1 MTSPCCACVPQPGG
15 LLFLFFFF
23 SSGDPWSCWRF
34 PPTIPPRHAAL
45 QTREL
50 PCEPSCWRLDAP
62 QRSAGPSQRS
72 ARPVATSW
80 SSRGAEFKLEEAAG
94 VAGEAGH
101 AARGATT
108 GRLPVPYV
116 HLLTARASFCFC
128 VLLMRGKGDWVHKKK
143 TRSETAER
151 GTCMHAQTVLKRKR
165 HAFKHF

>member
-23 SSGDPWSCWRF
+23 SSGEPSPRRWRF

-72 ARPVATSW
+72 ANPVATSW

-94 VAGEAGH
+94 VARVHVAGH

-108 GRLPVPYV
+108 GRLTGHDAFLPP
-116 HLLTARASFCFC
+116 ARASFCFC

-143 TRSETAER
+143 NAIRNSRERYMYARADGVET
-151 GTCMHAQTVLKRKR
+151 
-165 HAFKHF
+165 